1 MRNFSHVDPIDHLDD
16 CDDLDGFRTE
26 ESDDD
31 EFPALIASDRN
42 SQGRHELEE
51 ETRWI
56 NVRVM
61 SSLTGEERLAKV
73 NIYTGDTEEEVTIQ
87 VEAVAKSTIE
97 KYEQFWAC
105 GQCGKVYFEGSHW
118 EKASQQAKKLIKN

>member
-1 MRNFSHVDPIDHLDD
+1 MDDSHDY
-16 CDDLDGFRTE
+16 DDLDGFRTE

-31 EFPALIASDRN
+31 EFPELMTRVNQSRPD
-42 SQGRHELEE
+42 HELGE

-56 NVRVM
+56 SVKVM